1 MLTRKVEDY
10 LEAILN
16 VTEDKGYV
24 RTKDIAK
31 KLGVTSPSVVEMM
44 KKLNSM
50 KYVNYRKYDG
60 VILTTEGKE
69 IAAAVKER
77 HDIIRA
83 FLKIINVPQKIA
95 NKDACTIEHNLNP
108 KTIEQIKKLVDFV
121 ETAPGC
127 PKWVEHFEEYCQT
140 GEHECDRD
148 TDN

>member
-44 KKLNSM
+44 KKLNDM

-60 VILTTEGKE
+60 VTLTTEGKA

-83 FLKIINVPQKIA
+83 FLKIINVPQQIA

-108 KTIEQIKKLVDFV
+108 KTIEQIKRLVDFV

-127 PKWVEHFEEYCQT
+127 PKWVEHFKEYCQT
-140 GEHECDRD
+140 GQHECDLE
-148 TDN
+148 

>member
-44 KKLNSM
+44 KKLDSM
-50 KYVNYRKYDG
+50 KYVDYRKYDG
-60 VILTTEGKE
+60 VTLTPDGK
-69 IAAAVKER
+69 IVATAVKER
-77 HDIIRA
+77 HNIIRA
-83 FLKIINVPQKIA
+83 FLKIINVPQQIA

-127 PKWVEHFEEYCQT
+127 PKWIEHFEEFCQT
-140 GEHECDRD
+140 GQHECEHG
-148 TDN
+148 